1 MPRNALLVVL
11 LALMVAGM
19 AGCRTAP
26 ASEPVPLP
34 DYWPTQS
41 WRTGAPESHGFDP
54 DLSQAIASRAGELP
68 FLDGLLIIRNGYVVH
83 ESYYNGYDA
92 AALHDIASVTKS
104 WASAAVGKAQA
115 EGLLSSIDAP
125 LPVLLPQYFDGAAAA
140 QEYADKRTIT
150 LRQLLQMRSG
160 LAFNEDVL
168 NTGGYG
174 GEELLEENLTAMAL
188 GFPVAHPP
196 GESWNYSTL
205 DTQLISAIVQEAA
218 GEPLAA
224 FTAAH
229 LFAPL
234 GVETFEWSHDGAGT
248 TIGGQNLSMTP
259 RDMAKLGLLYLHG
272 GAWEGNQLVP
282 NEWVTLSLTP
292 QNERLFFPPSGQVE
306 TIDWYG
312 YHWYTWKG
320 EWFFGY
326 RSFQAAGYGGQQVL
340 VFPELN
346 LIIVTTANLAGAT
359 PDTDV
364 QQRTA
369 LNELILEV
377 IFPALADVELGLP
390 ASP

>member
-1 MPRNALLVVL
+1 
-11 LALMVAGM
+11 
-19 AGCRTAP
+19 
-26 ASEPVPLP
+26 
-34 DYWPTQS
+34 
-41 WRTGAPESHGFDP
+41 
-54 DLSQAIASRAGELP
+54 
-68 FLDGLLIIRNGYVVH
+68 
-83 ESYYNGYDA
+83 
-92 AALHDIASVTKS
+92 
-104 WASAAVGKAQA
+104 VGKAQA

-140 QEYADKRTIT
+140 QEYADKRTMT

-160 LAFNEDVL
+160 LAFDEDTL